1 MTIIELSNCNITNIY
16 NSFTDAYYD
25 PDYYGCPTCGG
36 AEIPDTFELT
46 VVTDNFGERVKEFYR
61 EDAKNAVKNFL
72 PWVFKNR
79 DNFKNVTFY
88 EFMNEKIEEIANE
101 D

>member
-36 AEIPDTFELT
+36 AEVPDTFELT
-46 VVTDNFGERVKEFYR
+46 VVTDNFGERVKEFYG
-61 EDAKNAVKNFL
+61 EDAKNAVNNFL
-72 PWVFKNR
+72 PWVLKNR

-88 EFMNEKIEEIANE
+88 EFMNEKLEEIANE